1 MDNNQIQQ
9 EISIIK
15 EMIDK
20 TRKETAESGLFFISI
35 GFVAILGTITIGIL
49 EHFNLNHLVLP
60 VMIIMLIINAILGYI
75 TVSRSERKGKVKSY
89 HKTIL
94 YNVLFSFT
102 VPAILIVFIFPLLKV
117 YPWSLTPVLVSV
129 LMGIMIY
136 VTGVILEARFFLWCS
151 LAWWAGALLMAL
163 VNGTPRI
170 FIMITI
176 LLFGWILPGLIL
188 NRKYKNRSKQNGPKT
203 NS

>member
-15 EMIDK
+15 EMIEK
-20 TRKETAESGLFFISI
+20 TKKETAESGLFFIAIGLVSI
-35 GFVAILGTITIGIL
+35 FGTFIIGML
-49 EHFNLNHLVLP
+49 EYFNLNHLALP
-60 VMIIMLIINAILGYI
+60 VMITMLIVNGIIGYFTI
-75 TVSRSERKGKVKSY
+75 SKQDKKEKVKSY

-117 YPWSLTPVLVSV
+117 YPWNVIPVLVSV
-129 LMGIMIY
+129 LMGIMIF
-136 VTGVILEARFFLWCS
+136 VTGVILEARFFLWS
-151 LAWWAGALLMAL
+151 SSAWWAGALLMAL
-163 VNGTPRI
+163 VSGTPRI

-176 LLFGWILPGLIL
+176 LLFGWIMPGLIL
-188 NRKYKNRSKQNGPKT
+188 NKQYKNRS
-203 NS
+203 